1 MRDIF
6 KKRATG
12 DDFYLLDNYDSVSEF
27 WFNKKN
33 IFFCGIGILT
43 IQKYLFPQY
52 LLSHYHQL
60 DRCEI
65 VPPSKRI

>member
-27 WFNKKN
+27 RFNKKN
-33 IFFCGIGILT
+33 IFFCGISVT
-43 IQKYLFPQY
+43 IFVISL
-52 LLSHYHQL
+52 
-60 DRCEI
+60 
-65 VPPSKRI
+65 PPVGQV

>member
-27 WFNKKN
+27 RFNKKN
-33 IFFCGIGILT
+33 LFFCGIGLQT
-43 IQKYLFPQY
+43 IQN
-52 LLSHYHQL
+52 S
-60 DRCEI
+60 
-65 VPPSKRI
+65 